1 MLRPENKA
9 TNSILIKNRKNE
21 KIDKQTK
28 KQTNKQKKDKDKK
41 CKRKNKIHE

>member
-28 KQTNKQKKDKDKK
+28 KQTNKKKTKT
-41 CKRKNKIHE
+41 KNAKGRIKLRIR

>member
-28 KQTNKQKKDKDKK
+28 KQTNKEKRRQKMQK
-41 CKRKNKIHE
+41 EE

>member
-28 KQTNKQKKDKDKK
+28 KQTNKQKKKQRQKMQK
-41 CKRKNKIHE
+41 EE